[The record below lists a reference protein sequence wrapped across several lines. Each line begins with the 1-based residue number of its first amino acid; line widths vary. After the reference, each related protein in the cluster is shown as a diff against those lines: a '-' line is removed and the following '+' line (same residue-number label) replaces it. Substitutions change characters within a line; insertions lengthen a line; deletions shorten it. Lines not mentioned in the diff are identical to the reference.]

1 MPRPAE
7 APPALDAVDRH
18 ILNTLQGGFPVSE
31 RPYAEAAVNLGIAE
45 EALLE
50 RLQKLLD
57 AGVLT
62 RFGPMYHAEQLGG
75 ALSLAAMKVP
85 AADFERVAAAVNAYP
100 EVAHNYQRN
109 HEFNL
114 WFVLATEKPERIGEV
129 IRAIERDTGSKVYN
143 LPKLEEFY
151 VGLTLEA

>member
-7 APPALDAVDRH
+7 ASPALDAVDRR

-31 RPYAEAAVNLGIAE
+31 RPYAAAATNLGITE
-45 EALLE
+45 TELLD

-57 AGVLT
+57 TGVLT
-62 RFGPMYHAEQLGG
+62 RFGPLYHAEQLGG

-85 AADFERVAAAVNAYP
+85 AADFARVAGIVNGFP
-100 EVAHNYQRN
+100 EVAHNYQRD
-109 HEFNL
+109 HEFNM
-114 WFVLATEKPERIGEV
+114 WFVLATERPERIGEV